1 MAKRQDISVTPSSGN
16 VFADIGVTEPGEEL
30 AKAQLARLIR
40 QTVRGRRLTRAA
52 AGKAMGMD
60 RHKVSALLNGRLRN
74 FSSERL
80 IRLLTRLGHDVE
92 IVLGTRSSRRHCGQI
107 RVVEAARP

>member
-1 MAKRQDISVTPSSGN
+1 MAKRQGIAVTPSSGN
-16 VFADIGVTEPGEEL
+16 VFADIGVTEPDEQL

-40 QTVRGRRLTRAA
+40 RTVRGRRLTQSA

-60 RHKVSALLNGRLRN
+60 PQMVSALLNGRLRS

-80 IRLLTRLGHDVE
+80 MRLLTRLGHDVE
-92 IVLGTRSSRRHCGQI
+92 IVLASKPRSRQRGQI
-107 RVVEAARP
+107 RVVEVARA